1 MKELTPGWYVV
12 YMLFSAVQTSII
24 HAFLL
29 YVCTYVLSQL
39 APKNTYMYIYYFTHF
54 IYIFYYIEWYTT
66 PEMFRNINNFDFGT
80 TQDGAAVNDVELPP
94 WAYSPE
100 HFVYMNREALES
112 EYVSG
117 R

>member
-1 MKELTPGWYVV
+1 MY
-12 YMLFSAVQTSII
+12 
-24 HAFLL
+24 LL
-29 YVCTYVLSQL
+29 
-39 APKNTYMYIYYFTHF
+39 
-54 IYIFYYIEWYTT
+54 YIEWYTT

-117 R
+117 SCVAMLHMYIYLFVLHYIICIIYSTYAR